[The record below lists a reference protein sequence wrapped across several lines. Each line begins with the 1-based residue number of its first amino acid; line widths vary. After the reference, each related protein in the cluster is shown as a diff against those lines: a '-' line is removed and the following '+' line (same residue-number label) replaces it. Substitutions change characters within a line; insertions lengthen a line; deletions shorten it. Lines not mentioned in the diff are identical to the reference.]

1 MKEPTLNTSMMML
14 NPKNYHLWIKELQKL
29 AEQHKVWQ
37 YIDPEDTKEP
47 PKEGKYPEVSD
58 YKLIR
63 QTADEISFQTTTSVT
78 DYDELTTEQKKSL
91 KMKMNISQ
99 MTEKQM
105 KKIAQSIRIVDN
117 VVKLSARQYIP
128 SSEIV
133 SPIRQIIQILT
144 SRYKK
149 SEAKIV
155 KQLHEQYYDLKIPPV
170 KEKIEQWISD

>member
-1 MKEPTLNTSMMML
+1 
-14 NPKNYHLWIKELQKL
+14 
-29 AEQHKVWQ
+29 
-37 YIDPEDTKEP
+37 
-47 PKEGKYPEVSD
+47 
-58 YKLIR
+58 
-63 QTADEISFQTTTSVT
+63 VT

-91 KMKMNISQ
+91 KIKINLYQ

-105 KKIAQSIRIVDN
+105 KKIAQGIRIVDN

-133 SPIRQIIQILT
+133 SLIRQIIQILV

-155 KQLHEQYYDLKIPPV
+155 EQLHEQYYALKTAPSV
-170 KEKIEQWISD
+170 KEKIEQ